1 MRLGINAAFHGC
13 IRVHTID
20 EHTWVKMTLSIEDM
34 LKSKENTTAPR
45 FQWREAGAEG
55 MSPVE
60 SVTISQ
66 LSQVRVW

>member
-1 MRLGINAAFHGC
+1 MFN
-13 IRVHTID
+13 

-34 LKSKENTTAPR
+34 MDTKVNTTAPR
-45 FQWREAGAEG
+45 FQWREAGAGG

>member
-1 MRLGINAAFHGC
+1 MQLHTAAFAFT
-13 IRVHTID
+13 VMFN

-34 LKSKENTTAPR
+34 LKTRVNTTAPR

-60 SVTISQ
+60 SVTSQ
-66 LSQVRVW
+66 SEKERTQVRVW